1 MQLFH
6 RGKHLPPLPHAE
18 IAFNC
23 GVMSNPLAHSN
34 PRSDHR
40 LLGIAYRCGAV
51 VCFAVMAGG
60 VKLAA
65 DQGVSTTELIFYRN
79 LFSLPIVLLWLAL
92 GPGFAAIRTQ
102 RPRAH
107 LTRAAIGLVSMFV
120 NFQALVM
127 LPLAE
132 ATTIGFAAP
141 LFATMLSALV
151 LGEQIG
157 RHRWGAV
164 ALGFAGVIIV
174 MQPGSSALPLDGLGV
189 AIVAAFGVAS
199 VVITIRQ
206 IGATEQA
213 ATTVFWF
220 NIASLLVVSL
230 PMPWIAQAH
239 SLEVLVILFVMSV
252 AGGIAQILMTSSLRC
267 APVAVLAPFDYFQL
281 LWATAIGWILWTQTP
296 SPSTLAG
303 GILIAASGI
312 YTGYR
317 EHRLHRRAIAAMST
331 PPQL

>member
-1 MQLFH
+1 MASVF
-6 RGKHLPPLPHAE
+6 
-18 IAFNC
+18 
-23 GVMSNPLAHSN
+23 
-34 PRSDHR
+34 
-40 LLGIAYRCGAV
+40 
-51 VCFAVMAGG
+51 CFAIMAGA

-65 DQGVSTTELIFYRN
+65 DRGVSTTELIFYRN
-79 LFSLPIVLLWLAL
+79 LFSLPVILLWLAI
-92 GPGFAAIRTQ
+92 GPGFTAIRTK

-107 LTRAAIGLVSMFV
+107 LARAAVGLASMFL

-141 LFATMLSALV
+141 LFAVILSALM

-157 RHRWGAV
+157 RHRWAAV
-164 ALGFAGVIIV
+164 ALGFTGVIVV
-174 MQPGSSALPLDGLGV
+174 MQPGSSALPPDGLLV

-220 NIASLLVVSL
+220 NIASLAALSL
-230 PMPWIAQAH
+230 PMPWLAHAH
-239 SLEVLVILFVMSV
+239 SPEVFAILAVMGI
-252 AGGIAQILMTSSLRC
+252 AGGLMQIFMTSSLRY

-281 LWATAIGWILWTQTP
+281 IWATAIGWFLWARAP

-303 GILIAASGI
+303 GLLIAASGI
-312 YTGYR
+312 YAGYR
-317 EHRLHRRAIAAMST
+317 EHRLHRQAIATMST